1 MCFAMWPVIVHPTT
15 HQHKSWVTLCKKS
28 SQSARAISV
37 LPKFLGRSCFGSQS
51 MTARSSLISTGLAS
65 ELQDISSFHV
75 ALWNHVWVSGE
86 GREFNPMTQVVDS
99 AQILMTSSGTTCPAN
114 HILLTRTKSAG
125 TEHFL
130 QLLSI
135 KLTQH
140 KIQLSTAKGP
150 PSGWK
155 NTKLTKIGLPVRSCP
170 QKGCYQLQ

>member
-15 HQHKSWVTLCKKS
+15 QQHKSCLTLCKKS

-37 LPKFLGRSCFGSQS
+37 LPKLLGRSCFRSQS

-65 ELQDISSFHV
+65 ELQDISSFHI

-114 HILLTRTKSAG
+114 HMLLTRTKSAG
-125 TEHFL
+125 TEH
-130 QLLSI
+130 LLPPVTF
-135 KLTQH
+135 KHQAHTTQN
-140 KIQLSTAKGP
+140 IAFYS
-150 PSGWK
+150 
-155 NTKLTKIGLPVRSCP
+155 
-170 QKGCYQLQ
+170 